1 LPRPQPQPVL
11 GFAQAYPNPFSAN
24 TTIRYRLPQTM
35 HVRLAVYD
43 VLGREV
49 ALLVDEPQE
58 GGTYEVPFEGADL
71 PPGVYLY
78 RIAMDHLRFTRT
90 MTLLP

>member
-1 LPRPQPQPVL
+1 
-11 GFAQAYPNPFSAN
+11 
-24 TTIRYRLPQTM
+24 M
-35 HVRLAVYD
+35 HVHLSVYD

-49 ALLVDEPQE
+49 ALLVDERQE
-58 GGTYEVPFEGADL
+58 GGIYEVPFEAGSL